1 MTAGKQESETMI
13 HGCDEKDGQRKCHGC
28 DENSSQRRRLAE
40 WLRKGEEKR

>member
-13 HGCDEKDGQRKCHGC
+13 HGCDEKDGQR
-28 DENSSQRRRLAE
+28 RRLAE

>member
-13 HGCDEKDGQRKCHGC
+13 HGCDEKDGQRKCPC